1 MTAQC
6 PCCERENC
14 KVSEQFM
21 QATRT
26 EPMKSL
32 GYMGYCPV
40 CAVGFRVESPQLALV
55 GEI

>member
-32 GYMGYCPV
+32 GYMGYCPD
-40 CAVGFRVESPQLALV
+40 CAVGFRIECPQLVLSR
-55 GEI
+55 